1 MSALS
6 INKQSSGDDIVYE
19 AVDANLNAG
28 VVVIPSTTAT
38 VSGLQGIK
46 VAGDAAVNVLGV
58 SAKSCV
64 TEANQA
70 ADAVGTEGYGYPFVD
85 ASVPTA
91 RTTVWNHAVVPVT
104 YTAVAVA
111 YGTRL
116 CAAASGAVRAWVSG
130 TDPADSIIGWCAQPG
145 GVSAS
150 GGVAL
155 ARIDV

>member
-1 MSALS
+1 MSA
-6 INKQSSGDDIVYE
+6 INKVSSGDDLTYE
-19 AVDANLNAG
+19 AVDANLAAG
-28 VVVIPSTTAT
+28 VLVIPSTTAT

-46 VAGDAAVNVLGV
+46 VATDAAVNVLGV

-70 ADAVGTEGYGYPFVD
+70 AAAAGNESYGYPFVD
-85 ASVPTA
+85 VSVPTS
-91 RTTVWNHAVVPVT
+91 RTAVWSHGVMPVT

-111 YGTRL
+111 YGARL
-116 CAAASGAVRAWVSG
+116 CAAANGEVRAWVSG
-130 TDPADSIIGWCAQPG
+130 TDPADSVIGWCAQPG
-145 GVSAS
+145 GVSAA